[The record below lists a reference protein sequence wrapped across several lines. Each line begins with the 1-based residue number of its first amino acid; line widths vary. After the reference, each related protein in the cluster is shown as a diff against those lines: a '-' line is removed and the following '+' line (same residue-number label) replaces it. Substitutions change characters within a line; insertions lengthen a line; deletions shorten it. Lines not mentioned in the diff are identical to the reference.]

1 MDKHRISF
9 TGVETGWHNAL
20 PLGNGRMGAMVYYR
34 GGKLC
39 IALNHYDCYY
49 HVLSQYASKDAA
61 PAEHTAVFRDPA
73 RREKT
78 YEEMRGIVDRARRQP
93 GYERSHYLRT
103 LNPQQADRPVYG
115 GGSYPQGGEVR
126 LALSEKADWK
136 DTVLEL
142 CVEEGKVRFSAGQGG
157 CRAEA
162 EVWADPDRDGILIQL
177 SQSAAGLWESGSIWR
192 QEARGQGGYIYENGS
207 AGEAITQTCLFR
219 PDGEPACTEPFV
231 QETALYIPGSSGDG
245 RMPEEW
251 QDIGGN
257 THRQAGKERRVCV
270 LTASVQPGRGGAVEL
285 AEQLWECRE
294 DSGIRHREQWQGFWR
309 SSVSLPDRYLETLW
323 HLYVYLME
331 CGSGAGGRHSEQAC
345 GLSGLWDIR
354 RPCMWGSMWYWDVNI
369 QTAFYGS
376 FASNHM
382 EQVKV
387 FCDAFLSYREEAFR
401 FAERIYG
408 ERGWA
413 LDYPHPLYNCIQ
425 PWCGLFLWQYYAYT
439 KDTEFL
445 REKAYPAFC
454 EMLDFYRRITVLDES
469 GIRHI
474 EYDICPEQ
482 GPVTKDSTITTAA
495 VKQLAVYALRAA
507 GILGRPEE
515 EREEIARLIR
525 QMPDYAK
532 TKDGSRWKDSP
543 LVQDDIFLRHPSVLM
558 PVFPAEEVHMESRTE
573 VRETAENTIRY
584 AAENTEA
591 GTFGFEWIAAAA
603 ARMGAGES
611 ALRIL
616 YEKGL
621 DLMTHSNGLGYEES
635 ERFINY
641 CHLTKP
647 ANYLPVMCEEA
658 GGTAAVINM
667 LLLQEIDGVIH
678 VFPAVPDG
686 DDRYAGT
693 KTEYYHDDHCV
704 SAKYGPWKD
713 VSFEGMLAPGG
724 FEVSA
729 QMRDGRT
736 VWIRI
741 KCRIPGNVRIAV
753 PESLIREAESHA
765 GLHAGITPDS
775 GMYGKAVQYGGD
787 GRCTD
792 SGQRGRGGKMYE
804 AAMEAGEELSLGVR
818 VPETLQETGGQNGKT
833 GVLVHRAARTHR
845 RTFIGEDRDTQFYK
859 AVDSMVCPYGYAEGL
874 YYGMTPYVFDFT
886 GEQGKDYDDVYEKQ
900 IIEAGRAVLCAGG
913 PRPVGAEIYT
923 SDRGYGFL
931 ASDGSGGQAK
941 DQENDQ
947 EKKQENSRETGW
959 GIVRRPGPD
968 SMRRDF
974 AEGMGE
980 AVFGVELPAGK
991 YDILVVSGDE
1001 EEPSVTD
1008 ISIPQCGVCL
1018 SGEEMDAGEYQ
1029 CRIIPV
1035 MHREDGILKIG
1046 LSTEKGR
1053 KWKMNAVFINKQ
1065 YMLL

>member
-1 MDKHRISF
+1 MEKHRISF

-34 GGKLC
+34 DGKLC

-49 HVLSQYASKDAA
+49 HVLPQYAKQTA
-61 PAEHTAVFRDPA
+61 PAEDTADAAVFRDPA

-78 YEEMRGIVDRARRQP
+78 YGELRRIVDRARKDP

-103 LNPQQADRPVYG
+103 LNPEQAGRPVYG

-126 LALSEKADWK
+126 LALSEKADRK

-142 CVEEGKVRFSAGQGG
+142 CVEEGRVRFSAGKGR

-177 SQSAAGLWESGSIWR
+177 SQSEAGLWDSGSIWR
-192 QEARGQGGYIYENGS
+192 QEARGQGCYVYENGA
-207 AGEAITQTCLFR
+207 AGEAVTQTCLFR

-231 QETALYIPGSSGDG
+231 QETALYIPGSSGG

-257 THRQAGKERRVCV
+257 AQGQAGKEKQVCV
-270 LTASVQPGRGGAVEL
+270 LTASVQPGRGSAVRL
-285 AEQLWECRE
+285 AEQLWECCE
-294 DSGIRHREQWQGFWR
+294 DSRIRHREKWQGFWR
-309 SSVSLPDRYLETLW
+309 SSVRLPDRYLETLW

-345 GLSGLWDIR
+345 GLSGPWDIR

-387 FCDAFLSYREEAFR
+387 FCDAFLSYREDAFR

-439 KDTEFL
+439 QDTEFL

-454 EMLDFYRRITVLDES
+454 GMLEFYRQITVLDEN

-515 EREEIARLIR
+515 EQEEIARLIR

-532 TKDGSRWKDSP
+532 TKDGSRWKDST

-558 PVFPAEEVHMESRTE
+558 PVFPAEEVHMESRPAL
-573 VRETAENTIRY
+573 RETAGNTIRY

-686 DDRYAGT
+686 EDRYAGT
-693 KTEYYHDDHCV
+693 KTEYYHDDRCV

-741 KCRIPGNVRIAV
+741 KCRVPGKVRIAV
-753 PESLIREAESHA
+753 PESLVREAECHA
-765 GLHAGITPDS
+765 GLHAGISQDS
-775 GMYGKAVQYGGD
+775 GGKICEAV
-787 GRCTD
+787 
-792 SGQRGRGGKMYE
+792 
-804 AAMEAGEELSLGVR
+804 MEAGGELSLGVR
-818 VPETLQETGGQNGKT
+818 SPETMRETGGESGKT
-833 GVLVHRAARTHR
+833 EVLVHRAARTHR
-845 RTFIGEDRDTQFYK
+845 RTFIGEDRDTRFYK

-874 YYGMTPYVFDFT
+874 HYGMTPYVFDLT
-886 GEQGKDYDDVYEKQ
+886 GEQGKNYDDVYEKQ

-923 SDRGYGFL
+923 ADRGYGFL
-931 ASDGSGGQAK
+931 ASDCGGIRAK
-941 DQENDQ
+941 DQEKDQ
-947 EKKQENSRETGW
+947 ERGPEKDRETGCR
-959 GIVRRPGPD
+959 IVRRQGPD

-974 AEGMGE
+974 AEGAGD

-1008 ISIPQCGVCL
+1008 ISVPQCGVCL
-1018 SGEEMDAGEYQ
+1018 PGEEMDAGEYQ

-1035 MHREDGILKIG
+1035 MHREDGILRIV
-1046 LSTEKGR
+1046 LSTGKGR

>member
-1 MDKHRISF
+1 MEKHRISF
-9 TGVETGWHNAL
+9 AGVETGWHNAL

-34 GGKLC
+34 DGKLC

-49 HVLSQYASKDAA
+49 HVLSQYASYPENTEDPAGGVAGSGDKDEGRSSENAGTF
-61 PAEHTAVFRDPA
+61 HDPA
-73 RREKT
+73 RKEKT
-78 YEEMRGIVDRARRQP
+78 YEELRGIVDLARRQP

-103 LNPQQADRPVYG
+103 LNPEQAGRPVYG

-142 CVEEGKVRFSAGQGG
+142 CVEEARVRFTAGRGSI
-157 CRAEA
+157 RAEA
-162 EVWADPDRDGILIQL
+162 EIWADPDWDGILIRL
-177 SQSAAGLWESGSIWR
+177 SQSEDGLWDKALIWR
-192 QEARGQGGYIYENGS
+192 QEARGQSGYIYENDP
-207 AGEAITQTCLFR
+207 AGETITQTCLFR
-219 PDGEPACTEPFV
+219 PDGEPTCTEPFV
-231 QETALYIPGSSGDG
+231 QETALYIPGSRGEG

-251 QDIGGN
+251 HDDGGDE
-257 THRQAGKERRVCV
+257 GKYERRKECV
-270 LTASVQPGRGGAVEL
+270 LSASIQPGRGSAAKL
-285 AEQLWECRE
+285 AGRLWECR
-294 DSGIRHREQWQGFWR
+294 DVSKIRHKKKWQGFWR
-309 SSVSLPDRYLETLW
+309 SSISLPDAYLETLW
-323 HLYVYLME
+323 YLYIYLME
-331 CGSGAGGRHSEQAC
+331 CGSGTGGRHSEQAC

-387 FCDAFLSYREEAFR
+387 FCDAFLSYREEVFR
-401 FAERIYG
+401 FAERVYG
-408 ERGWA
+408 EKGWA

-425 PWCGLFLWQYYAYT
+425 PWCALFLWQYYAYT

-445 REKAYPAFC
+445 REKAYPAFR

-482 GPVTKDSTITTAA
+482 GPVTKDSTITAAA
-495 VKQLAVYALRAA
+495 VKQLAAYALRAA

-515 EREEIARLIR
+515 EKEEISRLIR

-532 TKDGSRWKDSP
+532 TKDGSRWKDST

-558 PVFPAEEVHMESRTE
+558 PVFPAEEVHMESRPD
-573 VRETAENTIRY
+573 VRETAGNTIRY
-584 AAENTEA
+584 AAENTET

-686 DDRYAGT
+686 NDRYAGT

-741 KCRIPGNVRIAV
+741 KCRIPGKALIAV
-753 PESLIREAESHA
+753 PESLVREAEKHA
-765 GLHAGITPDS
+765 GLHKGIFPDKFRNS
-775 GMYGKAVQYGGD
+775 G
-787 GRCTD
+787 GRI
-792 SGQRGRGGKMYE
+792 YE
-804 AAMEAGEELSLGVR
+804 AAMEAGEELSIGAR
-818 VPETLQETGGQNGKT
+818 SPETMRETGRKNGKT
-833 GVLVHRAARTHR
+833 GVLMHRAARTRR
-845 RTFIGEDRDTQFYK
+845 RTFIGEDRDTRFYK
-859 AVDSMVCPYGYAEGL
+859 AVDSMVCPYGYAESMH
-874 YYGMTPYVFDFT
+874 YGMTPYVFDFT
-886 GEQGKDYDDVYEKQ
+886 GEQGKNYDDVYEKQ
-900 IIEAGRAVLCAGG
+900 IIEAGRAVLYAGG

-931 ASDGSGGQAK
+931 ASDRSGGREK
-941 DQENDQ
+941 D
-947 EKKQENSRETGW
+947 RETGCR
-959 GIVRRPGPD
+959 IVRRQGPD
-968 SMRRDF
+968 NMRRDF
-974 AEGMGE
+974 AEGME
-980 AVFGVELPAGK
+980 DAVFGVELPAGK

-1001 EEPSVTD
+1001 DEPSVTD
-1008 ISIPQCGVCL
+1008 ISVPQCGVCL
-1018 SGEEMDAGEYQ
+1018 PGEKMDAGEYQ

-1035 MHREDGILKIG
+1035 MHREDRVLKIV